1 MKKLILFLL
10 ISGGLSAQVVI
21 PKSTTTFSN
30 ILATGNLTV
39 NGTARV
45 TGAST
50 LTGIVTTSSL
60 SSGSSLYLN
69 AASGQDVFLQTN
81 GSNRFR
87 VNLSYGAIGVP
98 YRVGST
104 TAPSSTL
111 DVTGTM
117 SVSSSATV
125 AGQFNGAAAVFTGN
139 VFASSNLKVGSQS
152 SNNATADIAGTFSVS
167 STSTLTGAAKQT
179 NTLNYEGNTTWNTNQ
194 TNTLT
199 TGNTGTVAV
208 LSDAV
213 FPITFNTE
221 NFSPLDANTYYYGN
235 ALYANSNTA
244 SNGTIT
250 IPYNCTLVSW
260 QFNSITTGGAG
271 SAETSTLSINGTT
284 NYTLSTAITFSAASL
299 YNGQSGSGLSQN
311 FAANDVLNIKWVTPT
326 WVTNPTSV
334 RTGLTL
340 WFVRRQ

>member
-1 MKKLILFLL
+1 MKKLILLLL

-30 ILATGNLTV
+30 VRATGSMTV
-39 NGTARV
+39 ANK
-45 TGAST
+45 
-50 LTGIVTTSSL
+50 L
-60 SSGSSLYLN
+60 
-69 AASGQDVFLQTN
+69 
-81 GSNRFR
+81 
-87 VNLSYGAIGVP
+87 
-98 YRVGST
+98 RVGST
-104 TAPSSTL
+104 TAPSATL

-117 SVSSSATV
+117 SVSSTATL
-125 AGQFNGAAAVFTGN
+125 A
-139 VFASSNLKVGSQS
+139 
-152 SNNATADIAGTFSVS
+152 
-167 STSTLTGAAKQT
+167 STLKLGSSAVLTG
-179 NTLNYEGNTTWNTNQ
+179 
-194 TNTLT
+194 
-199 TGNTGTVAV
+199 GNTGTVAV

-235 ALYANSNTA
+235 SLYANSNTA

-260 QFNSITTGGAG
+260 QFNSVTTAGAG
-271 SAETSTLSINGTT
+271 SAETSTLSITGTT
-284 NYTLSTAITFSAASL
+284 SYTLSTAITFSAAGL
-299 YNGQSGSGLSQN
+299 YNGQSASGLSQN